1 MTTFQF
7 HASSW
12 SSAEGQ
18 DLVATV
24 TKKTEEDRI
33 DGWLRSFR
41 KIKWKKSFENRKQ
54 STSRQSHYHSIHGIK
69 YIHPTKLL
77 SIFESARIYHERF

>member
-18 DLVATV
+18 DLVAIV
-24 TKKTEEDRI
+24 IKKTEEDRR
-33 DGWLRSFR
+33 DGGWD
-41 KIKWKKSFENRKQ
+41 
-54 STSRQSHYHSIHGIK
+54 
-69 YIHPTKLL
+69 LL
-77 SIFESARIYHERF
+77 ER